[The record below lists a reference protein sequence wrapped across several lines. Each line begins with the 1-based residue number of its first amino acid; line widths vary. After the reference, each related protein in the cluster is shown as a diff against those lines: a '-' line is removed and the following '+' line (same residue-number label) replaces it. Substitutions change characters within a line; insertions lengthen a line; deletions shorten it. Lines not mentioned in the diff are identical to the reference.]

1 MSELLFSSAVLG
13 TGIATF
19 LFFAGL
25 FLLAASVPDEDR
37 SWMDPLPTWLK
48 FLWPPIKVIAWYI
61 GSNLPPDYLDRID
74 RQLLRTGASF
84 LITAEQFFALRV
96 VMAILV
102 LLITVVLMEAAG
114 FFEPLFILLAP
125 IAGWFFPLVWLSDM
139 RKRREREIIKQL
151 PVYLDFLTMAVEAGL
166 NLTGALQQAMD
177 KGPKGMI
184 RSEFGIVLRDLR
196 SGLSRADAF
205 KRLAERIDLPEV
217 TGFVNSMIQAER
229 MGSSMAA
236 TLRVQAE
243 QRRTERFQRAEK
255 MAMEAPVKLVF
266 PLIAFIFPV
275 TFIIIGFPLVMKF
288 LNEGIL

>member
-1 MSELLFSSAVLG
+1 MTEILFSSAVLG
-13 TGIATF
+13 TGLATF
-19 LFFAGL
+19 LFFAGM

-37 SWMDPLPTWLK
+37 SYMDPLPAWLK
-48 FLWPPIKVIAWYI
+48 PLWPPIKVVAWYVA
-61 GSNLPPDYLDRID
+61 SNLPPDYLDRID
-74 RQLLRTGASF
+74 RQLQRTGASF

-96 VMAILV
+96 VMAVVVLLLV
-102 LLITVVLMEAAG
+102 LVLMEAGG
-114 FFEPLFILLAP
+114 FFEPLFLLLAP
-125 IAGWFFPLVWLSDM
+125 IAGYFFPLVWLSDM

-255 MAMEAPVKLVF
+255 LAMEAPVKLVF